1 MSSDRDLLEDTSFDR
16 EIVPRDKEGDLLV
29 SLFKNKAY
37 DKGTSLQLAKYPIKE
52 EDLTRLIKE
61 ERVIVFSESPMKIY
75 LTEIGRIVAC
85 GEFALRQ
92 RERKK
97 SN

>member
-1 MSSDRDLLEDTSFDR
+1 MSSDRELLDDVSFDR
-16 EIVPRDKEGDLLV
+16 EVVPKDQEGDLLV
-29 SLFKNKAY
+29 GLFKKKAY
-37 DKGTSLQLAKYPIKE
+37 DEETSLQVSKYPIKE

-97 SN
+97 AK